1 MLPNDQAFTEVGMDD
16 GSSSNES
23 SSSDSKK
30 EDDTS
35 PGEDGVE
42 PPSKPNAG
50 GSGRKKTW
58 AELREIVN
66 ELRRNLSSLSTM
78 VPTSLSFRKLSDGR
92 TRIFFLS
99 TPANGWETTLL
110 YADVPS
116 EDDDRRCQ
124 TLQWQPVIESNFQSI
139 SIGSRYSR
147 EEQLMLERKRLATF
161 GITSYELHQESGKLV
176 FPAAST
182 LYQCFDSGYTNGP
195 LFPAELRMN
204 ASGAKLSPQICPP
217 NPDLVAY
224 VCNCDIWVSHTLTG
238 STQRLTY
245 AHKGGRNLTDDPL
258 AAGIPSYVT
267 QEEFSRYQGYWWQP
281 KTSG

>member
-1 MLPNDQAFTEVGMDD
+1 MDD
-16 GSSSNES
+16 GSTSSNES
-23 SSSDSKK
+23 SSSGETKK
-30 EDDTS
+30 EDES
-35 PGEDGVE
+35 GLGRGGGEPHKSAPGG
-42 PPSKPNAG
+42 
-50 GSGRKKTW
+50 KKSW

-78 VPTSLSFRKLSDGR
+78 VPTSISFRKLADGR

-116 EDDDRRCQ
+116 EDDVHPSRQ

-139 SIGSRYSR
+139 SLGSRYSR

-182 LYQCFDSGYTNGP
+182 LYQCFDTGYT
-195 LFPAELRMN
+195 
-204 ASGAKLSPQICPP
+204 
-217 NPDLVAY
+217 
-224 VCNCDIWVSHTLTG
+224 VSCALT
-238 STQRLTY
+238 
-245 AHKGGRNLTDDPL
+245 
-258 AAGIPSYVT
+258 
-267 QEEFSRYQGYWWQP
+267 
-281 KTSG
+281 